1 MVIIVQD
8 AQIINR
14 IKIDGYSVGRSRIL
28 TENKHRELE
37 QIIDCLFE
45 DSSIGK
51 DYSSNAPVVLTLAGV
66 DARLDLL
73 LEEILTHEAIVN
85 ILNEVV
91 GKDYKIW
98 ELSARYSL
106 PGDSGLGLHQDAW
119 GQVNLAFAI
128 NDQQN
133 IEGTTS
139 FFRGT
144 HLLPRWAKYIS
155 WARPDIANLFTSPL
169 TLAGSDYAFFIN
181 KTWHS
186 RRKNRGTEIK
196 KVLLFGFYPNGARY
210 RPLYKDYIRKINPSC
225 QELIRGLNV
234 EEGVRNI
241 DSGWVQVVSRRN
253 PNSIPYSAWIE
264 NNLVLNW
271 RTTFVYLK
279 LFLIEIIFRPLQ
291 IFFRIYKFIFKR

>member
-1 MVIIVQD
+1 MD
-8 AQIINR
+8 
-14 IKIDGYSVGRSRIL
+14 
-28 TENKHRELE
+28 
-37 QIIDCLFE
+37 F
-45 DSSIGK
+45 
-51 DYSSNAPVVLTLAGV
+51 
-66 DARLDLL
+66 L
-73 LEEILTHEAIVN
+73 LEEILNHSSVRNVTKDIIGE
-85 ILNEVV
+85 
-91 GKDYKIW
+91 DYKIW
-98 ELSARYSL
+98 EISARYSL
-106 PGDSGLGLHQDAW
+106 PGDCGLGLHQDAW

-241 DSGWVQVVSRRN
+241 DSGWVQVVSRR
-253 PNSIPYSAWIE
+253 
-264 NNLVLNW
+264 
-271 RTTFVYLK
+271 
-279 LFLIEIIFRPLQ
+279 
-291 IFFRIYKFIFKR
+291 

>member
-1 MVIIVQD
+1 MQD
-8 AQIINR
+8 FQIINK
-14 IKIDGYSVGRSRIL
+14 IKINGYSPGSSRIL
-28 TENKHRELE
+28 EESKRKELE
-37 QIIDCLFE
+37 QIVDKLFL
-45 DSSIGK
+45 DQSVKK
-51 DYSSNAPVVLTLAGV
+51 DYSSNAPVLLYLVGI
-66 DARLDLL
+66 DARLDSL
-73 LEEILTHEAIVN
+73 LEEILNHSSVRNVTKDIIGE
-85 ILNEVV
+85 
-91 GKDYKIW
+91 DYKIW
-98 ELSARYSL
+98 EISARYSL

-133 IEGTTS
+133 IEGVTS

-279 LFLIEIIFRPLQ
+279 LFLIEFIFRPLQ
-291 IFFRIYKFIFKR
+291 IFFRIYKFIFKK

>member
-1 MVIIVQD
+1 MQD
-8 AQIINR
+8 FQIINK
-14 IKIDGYSVGRSRIL
+14 IKTNGYSPGGSKIL
-28 TENKHRELE
+28 EESKRKELE
-37 QIIDCLFE
+37 QIVDKLFF
-45 DSSIGK
+45 DQSVKK
-51 DYSSNAPVVLTLAGV
+51 DYSSNAPVLLYLVGI
-66 DARLDLL
+66 DARLDSL
-73 LEEILTHEAIVN
+73 LEEILNHSSVRNVTKDIIGE
-85 ILNEVV
+85 
-91 GKDYKIW
+91 DYKIW
-98 ELSARYSL
+98 EISARYSL

-133 IEGTTS
+133 IEGVTS
-139 FFRGT
+139 FFKGT

-155 WARPDIANLFTSPL
+155 WARPKIANLFTSPL

-196 KVLLFGFYPNGARY
+196 KVLLFGFYPNGAKY
-210 RPLYKDYIRKINPSC
+210 RPLYKDYIKKIDPSC

-241 DSGWVQVVSRRN
+241 DSSLVQVVSLKN
-253 PNSIPYSAWIE
+253 PNSVPYSAWIE

>member
-1 MVIIVQD
+1 MQD
-8 AQIINR
+8 FQIINK
-14 IKIDGYSVGRSRIL
+14 IKINGYSPGVSRIL
-28 TENKHRELE
+28 EESKRKELE
-37 QIIDCLFE
+37 QIVDKLFL
-45 DSSIGK
+45 DQSVKK
-51 DYSSNAPVVLTLAGV
+51 DYSSNAPVLLYLVGI
-66 DARLDLL
+66 DARLDSL
-73 LEEILTHEAIVN
+73 LEEILNHSSVRNVTKDIIGE
-85 ILNEVV
+85 
-91 GKDYKIW
+91 DYKIW
-98 ELSARYSL
+98 EISARYSL

-133 IEGTTS
+133 IEGVTS

-181 KTWHS
+181 KTWHA

-196 KVLLFGFYPNGARY
+196 KVLLFGLYPNGAKY
-210 RPLYKDYIRKINPSC
+210 RPLYKDYIEKIDPSC

-241 DSGWVQVVSRRN
+241 DSSLVQVVSQKN
-253 PNSIPYSAWIE
+253 PNSVPYSAWIE
-264 NNLVLNW
+264 SKLVLNW
-271 RTTFVYLK
+271 KTFFVYLK
-279 LFLIEIIFRPLQ
+279 LFLIEFIFRPLQ

>member
-1 MVIIVQD
+1 MQD
-8 AQIINR
+8 FQIINK
-14 IKIDGYSVGRSRIL
+14 IKINGYSPGGSMIL
-28 TENKHRELE
+28 EESKRKELE
-37 QIIDCLFE
+37 QIVDKLFL
-45 DSSIGK
+45 DQSVKK
-51 DYSSNAPVVLTLAGV
+51 DYSSNAPVLLYLVGI
-66 DARLDLL
+66 DARLDFL
-73 LEEILTHEAIVN
+73 LEEILNHSSVRNVTKDIIGE
-85 ILNEVV
+85 
-91 GKDYKIW
+91 DYKIW
-98 ELSARYSL
+98 EISARYSL
-106 PGDSGLGLHQDAW
+106 PGDCGLGLHQDAW